1 LVNRHRGLHRDP
13 FLMYDDLVHT
23 KKPMA
28 ITFTELQEIYK
39 EAREIFKSSISWKAK
54 YDLIFSDR
62 ISKKVSFDWYD
73 PDTSYEEDV
82 TYFMMGF
89 DSYMNEM
96 DT

>member
-1 LVNRHRGLHRDP
+1 MLYTNL
-13 FLMYDDLVHT
+13 T
-23 KKPMA
+23 NATEPMA
-28 ITFTELQEIYK
+28 TTFAELQEIYK
-39 EAREIFKSSISWKAK
+39 EAKEIFESSISWKAK

-82 TYFMMGF
+82 TYFMKGF
-89 DSYMNEM
+89 DSYMNEK